1 MPPREILQADFGAG
15 EIFKL
20 KLGSSERLFISCQAL
35 LKEICDEKR
44 FTKKVSGALNQ
55 IRNAVEDGL
64 FTAHFGEHNWDIV
77 HRTLVPAFGPII
89 HPRNV

>member
-1 MPPREILQADFGAG
+1 MPPRKILQADFGAG

-35 LKEICDEKR
+35 LNEICDEKR
-44 FTKKVSGALNQ
+44 FTKKVSGALSQ

-64 FTAHFGEHNWDIV
+64 FTAHFGEHNWDIA
-77 HRTLVPAFGPII
+77 HRTLVPALDP
-89 HPRNV
+89 